1 MTLSHDPTTAI
12 PVQPNVQPKL
22 SGRAIADPSSF
33 LLPGRQPQPIRLP
46 GTDCLIKQKVPLS
59 TLTSYR
65 VGGPAE
71 LYAAPRTFEDLQ
83 ISLAWANDRGLPVT
97 FLGAGSNLLVSD
109 RGLPGLVI
117 CTRRLR
123 YTHFDDET
131 GQVTA
136 GAGVSLVRLAWQAA
150 ERGWQGFEWAVG
162 IPGTVGGAVVMNAGA
177 HLSCTADILVS
188 TRVLDRSGEPSL
200 LLPADLN
207 YSYRSSSL
215 QTSAANL
222 DQPLRLVTE
231 ATLQLQPGASSQAVA
246 ATTQEHLNRRRDTQP
261 YHLPSCGS
269 VFRNPTPH
277 KAGWLIEHA
286 GLKGYQIG
294 GAQIAQRHANFIL
307 NCGGAT
313 ASDILNLICHAQ
325 EQVDRRWSLWLE
337 PEVKMLGEFQAA

>member
-1 MTLSHDPTTAI
+1 MTLSQDPKTAA
-12 PVQPNVQPKL
+12 PVQARM
-22 SGRAIADPSSF
+22 GYRAATDASSAPSVTF
-33 LLPGRQPQPIRLP
+33 LPLGRQPQPIRLP
-46 GTDCLIKQKVPLS
+46 GTDCLIKPQVPLS
-59 TLTSYR
+59 TLTSYK

-71 LYAAPRTFEDLQ
+71 LYVAPATLEDLQ
-83 ISLAWANDRGLPVT
+83 LSLAWAADRSLPVT
-97 FLGAGSNLLVSD
+97 FLGAGSNLLISD

-123 YTHFDDET
+123 YTRFDEAT
-131 GQVTA
+131 GRVTA
-136 GAGVSLVRLAWQAA
+136 GAGVSLVRLAWLVA

-177 HLSCTADILVS
+177 HQSCTADILVN
-188 TRVLDRSGEPSL
+188 TTVLDRSGHPAL
-200 LLPADLN
+200 LLPADLH

-215 QTSAANL
+215 QSAAANRT
-222 DQPLRLVTE
+222 QPRLVTE
-231 ATLQLQPGASSQAVA
+231 AVLQLQPGYRPETVLA
-246 ATTQEHLNRRRDTQP
+246 ATTDHLDRRRNTQP

-269 VFRNPTPH
+269 VFRNPSAY
-277 KAGWLIEHA
+277 KAGWLIEQA

-313 ASDILNLICHAQ
+313 ASDILNLIRHIQ
-325 EQVDRRWSLWLE
+325 QQVDHRWSLWLE

>member
-1 MTLSHDPTTAI
+1 MTLSQDPKTTGV
-12 PVQPNVQPKL
+12 P
-22 SGRAIADPSSF
+22 SRFTYRAVPESSF
-33 LLPGRQPQPIRLP
+33 LPLGRQPQPIRLP
-46 GTDCLIKQKVPLS
+46 GTDCSIKPQVPLS

-71 LYAAPRTFEDLQ
+71 LYVAPRTFEDLQ
-83 ISLAWANDRGLPVT
+83 LSLAWANDRRLPVT

-123 YTHFDDET
+123 YTYFDEET

-136 GAGVSLVRLAWQAA
+136 GAGVSLVRLAWQLA

-177 HLSCTADILVS
+177 HQSCTADILVN

-200 LLPADLN
+200 LLPGDLN

-215 QTSAANL
+215 QTAAANK

-231 ATLQLQPGASSQAVA
+231 ATLQLQPGASPETVMAITSD
-246 ATTQEHLNRRRDTQP
+246 HLDRRRNTQP

-269 VFRNPTPH
+269 VFRNPGTH
-277 KAGWLIEHA
+277 KAGWLIEQT

-307 NCGGAT
+307 NCGGAK
-313 ASDILNLICHAQ
+313 AADILNLIRHAQ
-325 EQVDRRWSLWLE
+325 EQVDRQWSLWLE